1 VTWAI
6 YASLTALL
14 CLPATRVKRPRRS
27 AARAGRGPGEA
38 GREKSRWRRYPQR
51 VTRWRMLVR
60 RRCVPLCIGWGV
72 HEFPLCVGAV
82 DEFRYGSVGREE
94 EEKGE
99 EFLNHCKSDLG
110 VLES

>member
-1 VTWAI
+1 
-6 YASLTALL
+6 
-14 CLPATRVKRPRRS
+14 
-27 AARAGRGPGEA
+27 
-38 GREKSRWRRYPQR
+38 
-51 VTRWRMLVR
+51 VR